1 MEKTTKNG
9 IHRIRQEGGKT
20 IAWAEESGVKVLEKD
35 GYYFKDLAKTGE
47 LLPYENWRLSDEE
60 RAADLAGRLSIEE
73 IAGLMLYSPH
83 QAVPPMPGGPFQ
95 GTFDGKT
102 YLESG
107 KEPYAISDQQKEF
120 LEDEHIRHILLTNVE
135 SPEISA
141 KWSNELQKRAET
153 LPYGI
158 PINLSS
164 DPRNGAKDSGAEFKS
179 GGNEISKWPEG
190 VGFAACFDPEV
201 AGQFA
206 KDASREYRALG
217 ITTALGPQIDLCTE
231 PRWMR
236 FVDTLGEEVEMS
248 KKLTKAYCDGM
259 QTTEGEADGWGKD
272 SVNTMV
278 KHWPGGGTGGVR
290 KRADGILCQ

>member
-1 MEKTTKNG
+1 MEKTTENG
-9 IHRIRQEGGKT
+9 IHRIRPGGRKNDRLGRRVRRKS
-20 IAWAEESGVKVLEKD
+20 IGKRWI
-35 GYYFKDLAKTGE
+35 YFKDLAKTGE
-47 LLPYENWRLSDEE
+47 LLPYEDWRLSDEE

-164 DPRNGAKDSGAEFKS
+164 DPRNPEQRIPAQSSRAAE
-179 GGNEISKWPEG
+179 
-190 VGFAACFDPEV
+190 
-201 AGQFA
+201 AGSA
-206 KDASREYRALG
+206 NGRRVSALQH
-217 ITTALGPQIDLCTE
+217 ALT
-231 PRWMR
+231 
-236 FVDTLGEEVEMS
+236 
-248 KKLTKAYCDGM
+248 
-259 QTTEGEADGWGKD
+259 
-272 SVNTMV
+272 
-278 KHWPGGGTGGVR
+278 R
-290 KRADGILCQ
+290 K

>member
-141 KWSNELQKRAET
+141 NGAMSC
-153 LPYGI
+153 
-158 PINLSS
+158 
-164 DPRNGAKDSGAEFKS
+164 RNGRRHCRMVFRSTSPLIRGTEQRIPAQSSRAAEARS
-179 GGNEISKWPEG
+179 ANGRRVS
-190 VGFAACFDPEV
+190 
-201 AGQFA
+201 
-206 KDASREYRALG
+206 ALQH
-217 ITTALGPQIDLCTE
+217 ALT
-231 PRWMR
+231 
-236 FVDTLGEEVEMS
+236 
-248 KKLTKAYCDGM
+248 
-259 QTTEGEADGWGKD
+259 
-272 SVNTMV
+272 
-278 KHWPGGGTGGVR
+278 R
-290 KRADGILCQ
+290 K

>member
-102 YLESG
+102 YLNPAKNRMRFPISR
-107 KEPYAISDQQKEF
+107 KNFWRTSISAIS
-120 LEDEHIRHILLTNVE
+120 
-135 SPEISA
+135 
-141 KWSNELQKRAET
+141 
-153 LPYGI
+153 
-158 PINLSS
+158 
-164 DPRNGAKDSGAEFKS
+164 
-179 GGNEISKWPEG
+179 
-190 VGFAACFDPEV
+190 C
-201 AGQFA
+201 
-206 KDASREYRALG
+206 
-217 ITTALGPQIDLCTE
+217 
-231 PRWMR
+231 
-236 FVDTLGEEVEMS
+236 
-248 KKLTKAYCDGM
+248 
-259 QTTEGEADGWGKD
+259 
-272 SVNTMV
+272 
-278 KHWPGGGTGGVR
+278 
-290 KRADGILCQ
+290 